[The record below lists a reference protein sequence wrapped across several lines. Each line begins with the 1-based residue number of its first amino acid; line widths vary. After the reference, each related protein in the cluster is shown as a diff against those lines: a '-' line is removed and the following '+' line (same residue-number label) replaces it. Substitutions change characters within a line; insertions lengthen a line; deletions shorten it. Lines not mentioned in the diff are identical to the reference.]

1 MYSIVTNVTLERNNM
16 AKNTELVMVYIKN
29 AQHDLD
35 LLINGLMDEGDL
47 FSEEYKVLAATYA
60 DLKRAEMNLL

>member
-1 MYSIVTNVTLERNNM
+1 M

-29 AQHDLD
+29 AQQDLD

-60 DLKRAEMNLL
+60 DVKRAEMNLL